1 VIDSNR
7 EVVLPSESNRSHRK
21 EDVEL
26 SRIEEA
32 GRETNFANCYED
44 VNRARAYATL
54 EFANTYYLA
63 YRDLPEIV
71 AQHVT
76 GKRTMDFGCG
86 TGRSTRFL
94 RKLGLTVT
102 GVDISED
109 MLRIARATDP
119 TGDYR
124 LVPGD
129 NLDEFPVGSFDLV
142 LSAFTFDN
150 IPGATKTRIFRDLAK
165 LLKPA
170 GILVNLVSSP
180 QIYTHE
186 WASFST
192 KEFPEN
198 AAARSGDLVRIVV
211 TDHQDR
217 RPVEDILWTDA
228 SYRAVYRE
236 AGLEIVRMFE
246 PLKRFHLLCSVLGAK
261 KEALAVGGGNGLK
274 GGLGSEEQ

>member
-1 VIDSNR
+1 MIDSNR
-7 EVVLPSESNRSHRK
+7 GMVLLAGSNCSDCKRGREPSRS
-21 EDVEL
+21 
-26 SRIEEA
+26 EEEI
-32 GRETNFANCYED
+32 RETNFTNCYED
-44 VNRARAYATL
+44 VTRAKAYATL

-63 YRDLPEIV
+63 YRDLPAIFAEY
-71 AQHVT
+71 AP
-76 GKRTMDFGCG
+76 GERALDFGCG

-94 RKLGLTVT
+94 QELGFSAT

-129 NLDEFPVGSFDLV
+129 SLDEFAAGSFDLV

-150 IPGATKTRIFRDLAK
+150 IPQAAKAKIFRDLSK
-165 LLKPA
+165 LLAPS
-170 GILVNLVSSP
+170 GIVVNLVSSP

-192 KEFPEN
+192 KDYPEN
-198 AAARSGDLVRIVV
+198 AAAQSGDLVHIIV

-217 RPVEDILWTDA
+217 RPVEDIVCTDA
-228 SYRAVYRE
+228 SYRAVYRV
-236 AGLEIVRMFE
+236 AGLEVAQMLE
-246 PLKRFHLLCSVLGAK
+246 PLAQGDEPYPWVSETKIPPWVMYVLKRAS
-261 KEALAVGGGNGLK
+261 
-274 GGLGSEEQ
+274 